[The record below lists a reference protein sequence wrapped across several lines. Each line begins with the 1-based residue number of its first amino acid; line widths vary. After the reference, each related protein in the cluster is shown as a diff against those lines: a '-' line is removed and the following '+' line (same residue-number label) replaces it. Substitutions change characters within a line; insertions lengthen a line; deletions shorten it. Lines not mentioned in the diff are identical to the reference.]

1 MKFRNNLSDEAFENL
16 YREQGYNDKQINV
29 LLDALLYGLDIEEY
43 VNPTISSKHMDM
55 LLQFAIEE
63 EDLDKYFLPD
73 GSLDDIG
80 LEHDYKSHCEN
91 IFGVEFFNHG
101 DL

>member
-16 YREQGYNDKQINV
+16 YREQGYNEKQISA
-29 LLDALLYGLDIEEY
+29 LLDGLLYGIDIDEY
-43 VNPTISSKHMDM
+43 INPSIEAKHIDM

-63 EDLDKYFLPD
+63 EDLDRYFLED

-80 LEHDYKSHCEN
+80 LEYDYKSHCRN
-91 IFGVEFFNHG
+91 VYGVGLYYE
-101 DL
+101 